1 MSTSDPLR
9 LYTYQELAAAWK
21 LSPRT
26 IQRWV
31 SEDERRG
38 IRVPRVRRRLT
49 RHGYLVV
56 MRAEVAASLLAR
68 HVPGL

>member
-1 MSTSDPLR
+1 MLDPCLT
-9 LYTYQELAAAWK
+9 LVTYQDLARAWQ

-38 IRVPRVRRRLT
+38 IRVPRFRRRVD
-49 RHGYLVV
+49 RHRFVV
-56 MRAEVAASLLAR
+56 FMRGDVAAALLAR
-68 HVPGL
+68 HLPTS